1 MVEVKQRLTE
11 AVELD
16 NRFHPSWAV
25 SSQGVESELVMDQQE
40 AELAHPEPTEVCK
53 LIKGVVQPIMEV
65 INQLNLV
72 ARDLP

>member
-1 MVEVKQRLTE
+1 MVEVKLRLTE

-40 AELAHPEPTEVCK
+40 AELAHPEPTEVYK
-53 LIKGVVQPIMEV
+53 LIKGVVPLIVELT
-65 INQLNLV
+65 NK
-72 ARDLP
+72 RT